1 MDVHER
7 YITCDMEEVASLRY
21 DVTISISIPETDE
34 LVGKDVAVAL
44 SQTIQGSPELED
56 LGVTAEIL
64 SFTEEGEPETS
75 ILPSAASKALPSF
88 AAAVVCALAL
98 VLN

>member
-1 MDVHER
+1 
-7 YITCDMEEVASLRY
+7 MEEVASLRY

-64 SFTEEGEPETS
+64 SFTEEGDRKS
-75 ILPSAASKALPSF
+75 
-88 AAAVVCALAL
+88 VV
-98 VLN
+98 